1 MAGLA
6 RVTRLKGLALVPGG
20 LGRPFGVAQ
29 PLRGVEDWRGIHF
42 RSSNS
47 QTQTA
52 TITELGAQPVNVGIR
67 WRDEVTAGRL
77 DGVDATLGESDVGEA
92 RNLTANIVLW
102 PQFEV
107 LVLNAERYDALTD
120 EQRRWVAAAAQQAVA
135 AAAAVEV
142 DESSAIVRLRNAG
155 VRVVNASEAEI
166 AGLRA
171 SVRPVLDGLATD
183 TAMGRIEAIAD
194 TFPGEAFPVP
204 PRCAPPTG
212 RAADDDPRHRPADPG
227 WPLRGDRH
235 SRGRGGRWWRP
246 FRDPSRRCM
255 DRDAHQRHVR
265 PALRPGRRAG

>member
-6 RVTRLKGLALVPGG
+6 RVTRLKGPALVPGG

-194 TFPGEAFPVP
+194 TFPGRRSPCTALRPSHGASC
-204 PRCAPPTG
+204 RRRSPT
-212 RAADDDPRHRPADPG
+212 
-227 WPLRGDRH
+227 
-235 SRGRGGRWWRP
+235 
-246 FRDPSRRCM
+246 PSRRSRM
-255 DRDAHQRHVR
+255 AVTGR
-265 PALRPGRRAG
+265 PSLPGTWRPLVATVSGSVPPVHGP